1 MAAARRLTTA
11 RAVDAATY
19 QAVAPKTI
27 KWIPKLTPAAAATD
41 QAVAAPKMTIKWIP
55 MLTPAA
61 AATDQA
67 VAAPKMMTNAS
78 LVSHKKKTTDYG
90 SCSSV

>member
-1 MAAARRLTTA
+1 MLLQLKLLLILILAWVMAAARRLTTA

-41 QAVAAPKMTIKWIP
+41 QAVAAPKM
-55 MLTPAA
+55 
-61 AATDQA
+61 
-67 VAAPKMMTNAS
+67 MTNAS